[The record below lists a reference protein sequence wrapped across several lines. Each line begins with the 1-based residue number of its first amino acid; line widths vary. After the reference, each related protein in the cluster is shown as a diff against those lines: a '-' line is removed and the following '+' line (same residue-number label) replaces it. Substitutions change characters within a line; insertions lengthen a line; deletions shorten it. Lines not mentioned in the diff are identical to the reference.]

1 MSKFIR
7 SKLYKKLTQ
16 SPLTSSIDI
25 ESLKKLFIKSQY
37 ASGEHLLSIDG
48 IEKKI
53 KFLEKGIVHQYRLT
67 ESGELITIN
76 IAIPGMF
83 FNSFTS
89 YTLSNP
95 SLQQQTAI
103 REVEIFSIS
112 KEIVDELA
120 KTNHAFCYYYMKQ
133 QQQIHLERELRSRI
147 LQTKSATARFEQFIE
162 LDKKA
167 KYYLDNVPNKIVASY
182 LNLTAETF
190 SRVKSKHYS

>member
-1 MSKFIR
+1 
-7 SKLYKKLTQ
+7 
-16 SPLTSSIDI
+16 
-25 ESLKKLFIKSQY
+25 
-37 ASGEHLLSIDG
+37 
-48 IEKKI
+48 
-53 KFLEKGIVHQYRLT
+53 
-67 ESGELITIN
+67 
-76 IAIPGMF
+76 MF

>member
-1 MSKFIR
+1 MG
-7 SKLYKKLTQ
+7 Q
-16 SPLTSSIDI
+16 
-25 ESLKKLFIKSQY
+25 LFIKSQY
-37 ASGEHLLSIDG
+37 ASGDHLLSIGG
-48 IEKKI
+48 IENKI

-89 YTLSNP
+89 YSLSKP

-112 KEIVDELA
+112 KEIVDQLA

-133 QQQIHLERELRSRI
+133 QEHIHLERELRSRI
-147 LQTKSATARFEQFIE
+147 LQSKSASKRFKQFIE

-167 KYYLDNVPNKIVASY
+167 KYYLNNVPNKVVARY